1 MTFSRPANYCELFLR
16 DALDHPHLYEF
27 NNDPCPEQ
35 NSLHTF
41 TVVPHED
48 GLGAA
53 CSTDQV
59 REIHKQLA
67 LFHAQR
73 TAAEKLIFGA
83 QTVSNA
89 LADLAACN
97 TSVVLPCETHSWMHD
112 RLCVAK
118 KFIFDLAADARM
130 LPEQIEPWRIK
141 KDYAFIYGTD
151 LCEAESE
158 DEHDDD
164 SLSDLEE
171 VRSNRRPE
179 AAAERRTMRG
189 IIYDMAHIPAR
200 HLRLEVLDS
209 ANMDLSDFDTALCDA
224 RRPYSLFSVFTQH
237 YEPYS
242 GSINLN
248 GRGDI
253 LIYRAFGIHAS
264 ECPQIERWQREALS
278 SKEQEDTTTAL
289 LLEAQS
295 ANLLSKAQKGPS
307 VRSMHG
313 RVATLVKIRGETFLV
328 TTNTTYVPEPV
339 ITKEVFVRDDMR
351 YGVDDYTLWPQK
363 FSPKYPHL
371 AAIPRLAQRP
381 DLKVM
386 WWEPTRADF
395 VAGDTITRGL
405 GKLCWKKLREMSEK
419 AQSLIARYNDYK
431 KSIFPELV
439 EVTRPSLFLTAE
451 RPPDIVHIY
460 SGSNMEEKIAA
471 MTKEAQKM
479 AWCCDPFADSS
490 TAQSSAGVGQGTSF
504 PVSSIASSSSP
515 SHAHSASS
523 QGAFGGAQR
532 TPMPPRSTPYQRPAR
547 GKGATRPVVQN
558 TAPSER
564 DKFKPL
570 VADEMP
576 GYFRCWTE
584 AIALVDRTVR
594 VRGSPQDK
602 YYVLPEPA
610 LLASPGTPERRQ
622 MFLHNWTL
630 VHAAMIYRATEGNGC
645 LSSQEWRDI
654 LEGKAMRDEGQRNK
668 RTGNNRS
675 LRNIMAPVLADCGI
689 NDLNGYPVSREATL
703 PEYSILAAKQII
715 WQVAEINFRFEFAS
729 LDQRASGQERKRAVT
744 ECFTGGML
752 FEVPLKYSKQ
762 GLAAPYVHE
771 RHPFYIRMA
780 RLMQD
785 WKLSSRRP
793 TIIQNMPRWEEERRP
808 WTDEAMRDLEFGVAR
823 YYTQAFFELYGR
835 AAVLPMWLEQ
845 DSWCRPHLTISPKID
860 IELK

>member
-1 MTFSRPANYCELFLR
+1 MGTFVHEPAITQQLHRMGLPFWFLR
-16 DALDHPHLYEF
+16 PYHQFDAE
-27 NNDPCPEQ
+27 N
-35 NSLHTF
+35 
-41 TVVPHED
+41 
-48 GLGAA
+48 
-53 CSTDQV
+53 
-59 REIHKQLA
+59 
-67 LFHAQR
+67 
-73 TAAEKLIFGA
+73 
-83 QTVSNA
+83 
-89 LADLAACN
+89 
-97 TSVVLPCETHSWMHD
+97 
-112 RLCVAK
+112 
-118 KFIFDLAADARM
+118 
-130 LPEQIEPWRIK
+130 
-141 KDYAFIYGTD
+141 
-151 LCEAESE
+151 
-158 DEHDDD
+158 
-164 SLSDLEE
+164 
-171 VRSNRRPE
+171 
-179 AAAERRTMRG
+179 
-189 IIYDMAHIPAR
+189 
-200 HLRLEVLDS
+200 
-209 ANMDLSDFDTALCDA
+209 
-224 RRPYSLFSVFTQH
+224 
-237 YEPYS
+237 
-242 GSINLN
+242 
-248 GRGDI
+248 I
-253 LIYRAFGIHAS
+253 L
-264 ECPQIERWQREALS
+264 
-278 SKEQEDTTTAL
+278 
-289 LLEAQS
+289 
-295 ANLLSKAQKGPS
+295 
-307 VRSMHG
+307 
-313 RVATLVKIRGETFLV
+313 
-328 TTNTTYVPEPV
+328 
-339 ITKEVFVRDDMR
+339 
-351 YGVDDYTLWPQK
+351 
-363 FSPKYPHL
+363 
-371 AAIPRLAQRP
+371 
-381 DLKVM
+381 
-386 WWEPTRADF
+386 
-395 VAGDTITRGL
+395 
-405 GKLCWKKLREMSEK
+405 
-419 AQSLIARYNDYK
+419 
-431 KSIFPELV
+431 ELV

-451 RPPDIVHIY
+451 CPPDIVHIY
-460 SGSNMEEKIAA
+460 SGSNVEEKIAA

-479 AWCCDPFADSS
+479 AWCCDPFTDSS

-504 PVSSIASSSSP
+504 PASSIASSSSP

-584 AIALVDRTVR
+584 ALALVDRTVR

-744 ECFTGGML
+744 ECFAGGML

-808 WTDEAMRDLEFGVAR
+808 WTDEAMRDLEFGVAH

-845 DSWCRPHLTISPKID
+845 DFVVPPTPHNIT
-860 IELK
+860 EN